1 MNTPNKLTIL
11 RIILIPIFVVLYY
24 INFDGWFYWSAAIF
38 IIAAITDTIDGQ
50 LARRTGQV
58 TDFGKFADPIADKLL
73 VMSALLILM
82 EWGKIPAWLS
92 IILLGRE
99 FIISGFRL
107 VAAGKGNVI
116 AAGIAGK
123 IKTVTQLVAISI
135 MLLDDPI
142 EKWTGIPVGLI
153 LLYISA
159 ALSIWSCAEYI
170 IKNKDALSQMK
181 YRRRTWTKK
190 QHLILP

>member
-24 INFDGWFYWSAAIF
+24 INFDWSAAIF

-107 VAAGKGNVI
+107 VAAG
-116 AAGIAGK
+116 IAGK

-181 YRRRTWTKK
+181 
-190 QHLILP
+190 

>member
-24 INFDGWFYWSAAIF
+24 INFDGWFDWSAAIF

-181 YRRRTWTKK
+181 
-190 QHLILP
+190 

>member
-38 IIAAITDTIDGQ
+38 IIAAITDTIDGL

-181 YRRRTWTKK
+181 
-190 QHLILP
+190 

>member
-99 FIISGFRL
+99 FIISG
-107 VAAGKGNVI
+107 
-116 AAGIAGK
+116 
-123 IKTVTQLVAISI
+123 
-135 MLLDDPI
+135 
-142 EKWTGIPVGLI
+142 
-153 LLYISA
+153 
-159 ALSIWSCAEYI
+159 
-170 IKNKDALSQMK
+170 
-181 YRRRTWTKK
+181 
-190 QHLILP
+190 

>member
-142 EKWTGIPVGLI
+142 EEWTGIPVGLL

-181 YRRRTWTKK
+181 
-190 QHLILP
+190 

>member
-24 INFDGWFYWSAAIF
+24 INFEGWFYWSAAIF
-38 IIAAITDTIDGQ
+38 IIASITDTIDGQ

-73 VMSALLILM
+73 VMSALLILL
-82 EWGKIPAWLS
+82 EWGKVPAWLV
-92 IILLGRE
+92 IVLLARE

-107 VAAGKGNVI
+107 VAAGKGSVI
-116 AAGIAGK
+116 AAGVSGK
-123 IKTVTQLVAISI
+123 IKTVTQLIAISI
-135 MLLDDPI
+135 MLFDDPI
-142 EKWTGIPVGLI
+142 NKWTGVPIGLI

-170 IKNKDALSQMK
+170 IKNRNALSQMK
-181 YRRRTWTKK
+181 
-190 QHLILP
+190 

>member
-82 EWGKIPAWLS
+82 ERGKIPAWLS

-181 YRRRTWTKK
+181 
-190 QHLILP
+190 

>member
-1 MNTPNKLTIL
+1 M
-11 RIILIPIFVVLYY
+11 
-24 INFDGWFYWSAAIF
+24 
-38 IIAAITDTIDGQ
+38 
-50 LARRTGQV
+50 
-58 TDFGKFADPIADKLL
+58 
-73 VMSALLILM
+73 
-82 EWGKIPAWLS
+82 
-92 IILLGRE
+92 
-99 FIISGFRL
+99 
-107 VAAGKGNVI
+107 AAGKGNVI

-181 YRRRTWTKK
+181 
-190 QHLILP
+190 

>member
-58 TDFGKFADPIADKLL
+58 TDCGKFADPIADKLL

-181 YRRRTWTKK
+181 
-190 QHLILP
+190 

>member
-142 EKWTGIPVGLI
+142 EKWTEIPVGLI

-181 YRRRTWTKK
+181 
-190 QHLILP
+190 

>member
-58 TDFGKFADPIADKLL
+58 TDFGKFADDIADKLL

-181 YRRRTWTKK
+181 
-190 QHLILP
+190 